1 MGRLLGRHKL
11 IPHISPGKTI
21 EGALGSLATSVLL
34 AWLLNEPM
42 LGARLDLPVW
52 GALVTGIVLNFTTQ
66 TGDLIE
72 SLLKRRC
79 NAKDSSTLLPAHG
92 GILDLVDSLLF
103 SFCAWFLVLVRLT

>member
-1 MGRLLGRHKL
+1 M
-11 IPHISPGKTI
+11 
-21 EGALGSLATSVLL
+21 VLL
-34 AWLLNEPM
+34 TLMA
-42 LGARLDLPVW
+42 V
-52 GALVTGIVLNFTTQ
+52 VTIGIVRLRNLFGVVVLGGIPLRGGRGGVRNIIVGVALIAILRNGMTLLNFTTQ

-79 NAKDSSTLLPAHG
+79 GAKDSSALLPAHG